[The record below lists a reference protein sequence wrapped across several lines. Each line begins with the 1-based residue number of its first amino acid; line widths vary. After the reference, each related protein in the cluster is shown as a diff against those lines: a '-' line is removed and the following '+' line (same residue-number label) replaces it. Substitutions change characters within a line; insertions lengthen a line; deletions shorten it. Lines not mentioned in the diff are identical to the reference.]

1 MVFRVCGALPAP
13 CPLHPGGELWRVAE
27 PWAELDCVSPVSML
41 LMAGLCVLFSC
52 LMVLFFHT
60 PYRRLQAE
68 ADANPSIQ
76 EDTCPA
82 TSDPSDHAPHPA
94 ATL

>member
-1 MVFRVCGALPAP
+1 M
-13 CPLHPGGELWRVAE
+13 AE
-27 PWAELDCVSPVSML
+27 PWAKLDCVSPVSML